1 MPGAGLQC
9 IKVFEDNIGARSLV
23 SNPVPNSNTKNVDVR
38 YHFIRE
44 FIENGDFSVIHLNSE
59 YQHANML
66 TKPLDKSSFAFHRD
80 FATNMS

>member
-1 MPGAGLQC
+1 LPGAGLQC

-44 FIENGDFSVIHLNSE
+44 FIEKGDFSVIHVNSE
-59 YQHANML
+59 YQRAEFV
-66 TKPLDKSSFAFHRD
+66 TKPLDKSSFAFHRG
-80 FATNMS
+80 FVMNMS